1 MSFAFRRAR
10 RTATVAL
17 TLSATLWTGCA
28 VGPAYHRPAAPTP
41 ESWKEVEAATPE
53 MQKQWKPAEPRDDAH
68 RGKWWEAFGDPDLN
82 ALEEQVSISNLN
94 IAQSEAQLR
103 AARAAIRV
111 ARADFFPTVTAN
123 GGVTRSEGASRS
135 TSGIVTPSRPAT
147 TYGVS
152 AGATWEI
159 DVFGRIRRNVEAN
172 VATAQATA
180 ADLESVRLAFQ
191 AELADDYFQLRG
203 LDAQKRLLDANVEAY
218 GKALQLT
225 VNRHDQGIVSG
236 VDVAQAE
243 TQLYT
248 TRALSTD
255 LCLSRAQ
262 FEHAIAILIAK
273 APRDFTIPQ
282 APLDAKQPGVP
293 VELPS
298 ELLER
303 RPEIAAAERRVAAAN
318 AQVGVATA
326 AFFPQLLLAASGGYG
341 SSTLSQLFA
350 LPTRFWSIGPSL
362 VATIF
367 QGGRRRA
374 LRQQAVAQY
383 DFSVAGY
390 RLAVLTAFQQVEDNL
405 AAIRILSDESLQ
417 QADATAAAERALEL
431 AKNRYEGGI
440 TTYLEVVTAQAIAL
454 SNERI
459 SIDLLTRRMTASVD
473 LIRALGGGWRASDL
487 DATDAGPVGGRT
499 GTR

>member
-1 MSFAFRRAR
+1 MTFPLR
-10 RTATVAL
+10 VASIAGGAAAAL
-17 TLSATLWTGCA
+17 LFTGCA
-28 VGPAYHRPAAPTP
+28 VGPAYHRPTAPVP
-41 ESWKEVEAATPE
+41 ETWKELPAASASPE
-53 MQKQWKPAEPRDDAH
+53 IQKQWRPAEPKDDAH
-68 RGKWWEAFGDPDLN
+68 RGKWWEIFGDPALN

-111 ARADFFPTVTAN
+111 AGADFLPTVTAS
-123 GGVTRSEGASRS
+123 GGVTRSQAARS
-135 TSGIVTPSRPAT
+135 VTGTTTGPAT
-147 TYGVS
+147 NYGVS
-152 AGATWEI
+152 ADVSWEV

-180 ADLESVRLAFQ
+180 ADLEGVRLAFQ
-191 AELADDYFQLRG
+191 AELASDYFQLRG
-203 LDAQKRLLDANVEAY
+203 LDAQKRLLDSNVQAY

-225 VNRHDQGIVSG
+225 VNRHNQGVVSG

-248 TRALSTD
+248 TRALATD
-255 LCLSRAQ
+255 LSLSRAQ

-273 APRDFTIPQ
+273 APHDFSIAQ
-282 APLDAKQPGVP
+282 APLDARPP
-293 VELPS
+293 DIPFELPS

-341 SSTLSQLFA
+341 SSTLSQLFN
-350 LPTRFWSIGPSL
+350 LPNRFWSIGPSL
-362 VATIF
+362 VATLF

-374 LRQQAVAQY
+374 LRDEAVAQY
-383 DFSVAGY
+383 DFSVASY
-390 RLAVLTAFQQVEDNL
+390 RLQVLTAFQQVEDNL
-405 AAIRILSDESLQ
+405 AAIRILSEESGQ
-417 QADATAAAERALEL
+417 QEDATKAAERALEL
-431 AKNRYEGGI
+431 ARNRYEGGI

-473 LIRALGGGWRASDL
+473 LIRALGGGWKASEL
-487 DATDAGPVGGRT
+487 DETDAGPVGGRT
-499 GTR
+499 GNR